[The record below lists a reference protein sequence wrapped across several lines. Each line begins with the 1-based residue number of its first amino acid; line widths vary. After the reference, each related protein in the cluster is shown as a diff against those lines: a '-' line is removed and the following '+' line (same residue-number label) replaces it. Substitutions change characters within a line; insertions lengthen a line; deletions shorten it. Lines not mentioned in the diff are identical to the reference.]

1 MDDFNERNTGTAV
14 LPETTTTASSP
25 GLETGGETVLRQP
38 AGNNKK
44 KIALASAAAVAGV
57 AAAAGLAA
65 LRKRSAGATNVTATA
80 GETQGLDLDLS
91 PKKLEKRAKKAEK
104 ERKKEAKKA
113 KKDH

>member
-1 MDDFNERNTGTAV
+1 MEDINERNTGTA
-14 LPETTTTASSP
+14 LLDEPASSSSTSSP
-25 GLETGGETVLRQP
+25 GLDTGGETVLRQP
-38 AGNNKK
+38 KGNKK

-65 LRKRSAGATNVTATA
+65 LRKRSAGAANVTATA
-80 GETQGLDLDLS
+80 GETQGLDLS
-91 PKKLEKRAKKAEK
+91 PKQIEKRAKKAEK